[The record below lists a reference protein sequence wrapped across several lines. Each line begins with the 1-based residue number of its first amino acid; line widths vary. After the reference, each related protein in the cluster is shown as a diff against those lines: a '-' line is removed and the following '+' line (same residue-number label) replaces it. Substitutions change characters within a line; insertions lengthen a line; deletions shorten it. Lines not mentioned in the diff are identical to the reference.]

1 MVDDST
7 KTELA
12 RSYFSKAASQN
23 YPPAIYNLAVLDDM
37 QGNHSAAAT
46 GFLKAA
52 KLMLPE
58 AAYVKLCWALAVE
71 DTHEGIQKLM
81 QTPIGGDITV
91 SEPPDGYLIL
101 QGGVPEMKDVF
112 KGIYR

>member
-1 MVDDST
+1 MERGVVP
-7 KTELA
+7 LA
-12 RSYFSKAASQN
+12 N
-23 YPPAIYNLAVLDDM
+23 
-37 QGNHSAAAT
+37 
-46 GFLKAA
+46 
-52 KLMLPE
+52 MLPE

-71 DTHEGIQKLM
+71 DTHEGVQKLM